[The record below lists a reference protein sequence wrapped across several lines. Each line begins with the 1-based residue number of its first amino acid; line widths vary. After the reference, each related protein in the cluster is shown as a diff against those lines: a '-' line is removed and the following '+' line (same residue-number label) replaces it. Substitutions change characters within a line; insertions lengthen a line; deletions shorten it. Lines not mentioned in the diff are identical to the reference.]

1 MDFKNFVIRTQEF
14 INCDVK
20 NSKHIAFTVTANYVQ
35 YAGVVMTTALL
46 NGSGK
51 FSFHIFSTEFYE
63 NDIKNIQKTAR
74 EFACNIFLHYVDG
87 DYFKFCNDPGEFSY
101 ASYYRLVIPEYL
113 EKYTDKVFY
122 TDVDVCF
129 LQDISQLWDIEMGD
143 KCACVVQI
151 QGDRHKNE
159 GKRIGVNKYFVS
171 GGFLINIINWCNNNI
186 AQKCFDL
193 SIDKSKKFRYPDMDI
208 LNKVLENKVIFIDDK
223 YQYQY
228 SISHAIDNEVKPTK
242 VTIPQDTV
250 IIHYTGAVK
259 PWHKLAEKFKVAEP
273 FTGGVKRSFWGRVSL
288 ALPKSY
294 KQYHKFA
301 RLAKK
306 EGNFWD
312 IVYWYYKY
320 SKAKI
325 IALIGL

>member
-1 MDFKNFVIRTQEF
+1 M
-14 INCDVK
+14 
-20 NSKHIAFTVTANYVQ
+20 S
-35 YAGVVMTTALL
+35 
-46 NGSGK
+46 
-51 FSFHIFSTEFYE
+51 
-63 NDIKNIQKTAR
+63 
-74 EFACNIFLHYVDG
+74 
-87 DYFKFCNDPGEFSY
+87 
-101 ASYYRLVIPEYL
+101 
-113 EKYTDKVFY
+113 
-122 TDVDVCF
+122 
-129 LQDISQLWDIEMGD
+129 
-143 KCACVVQI
+143 
-151 QGDRHKNE
+151 KNE

-259 PWHKLAEKFKVAEP
+259 PWHKLAETFKVAAP
-273 FTGGVKRSFWGRVSL
+273 FIEAAKLSFWNKVDIVY
-288 ALPKSY
+288 PKSY